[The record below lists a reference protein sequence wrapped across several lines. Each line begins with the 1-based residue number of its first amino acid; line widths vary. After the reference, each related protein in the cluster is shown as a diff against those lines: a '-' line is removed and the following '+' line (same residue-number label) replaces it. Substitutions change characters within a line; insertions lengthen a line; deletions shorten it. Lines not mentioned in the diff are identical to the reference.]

1 MKCAYFEQQKCLS
14 CRHLSMPM
22 AEQLAAK
29 SQVLRDLLAPFNVQ
43 TWCSPVF
50 GPEAGFRNKAKMV
63 ALGAAH
69 QPILG
74 LLSPTGEAV
83 SLCDCSLYPADM
95 QQLLHRLET
104 FVQQAGIAPYRVDK
118 AKGELKFV
126 LLTRSQVRGEYLLRF
141 VLRSTH
147 AIERIERELPRLL
160 RDYPQ
165 IKVVSVNLQP
175 VHMAILEGEQEIFLT
190 EATRLEER
198 FNDVPLFIRPKSFF
212 QTHPEVAEKLYQSAR
227 EWVGELAPDSL
238 WDLFCGVGGFGL
250 HCATY
255 DPTRL
260 GEIAL
265 TGIEIE
271 AEAIACA
278 KMSAEAMGLENVSFS
293 ALDST
298 QFATGEQ
305 ALDKPDVVIVNP
317 PRRGIGEALCQ
328 SLNAF
333 APKAILYSSCNPQTL
348 ANDLQHLVAVS
359 LDGAKSTGRY
369 TISKVQLFDMFPHTS
384 HFEVLC
390 LLVKSD

>member
-14 CRHLSMPM
+14 CRHIQTPL
-22 AEQLAAK
+22 AQQLATK
-29 SQVLRDLLAPFNVQ
+29 SQVLTQLLSAFPVE
-43 TWCSPVF
+43 TWYPPVF
-50 GPEAGFRNKAKMV
+50 GPESGFRNKAKMV

-83 SLCDCSLYPADM
+83 SLCDCGLYPVDM
-95 QQLLHRLET
+95 QQLLHRLEA

-126 LLTRSQVRGEYLLRF
+126 LLTRSQIRGEYMLRF
-141 VLRSTH
+141 VLRSVN

-160 RDYPQ
+160 AEYPQ

-175 VHMAILEGEQEIFLT
+175 VHMAILEGQEEIFLT
-190 EATRLEER
+190 EATRLEEC
-198 FNDVPLFIRPKSFF
+198 FNDVPLYIRPKSFF
-212 QTHPEVAEKLYQSAR
+212 QTHPEVAAKLYQTAR
-227 EWVGELAPDSL
+227 EWVGELAPNTL

-250 HCATY
+250 HCAT
-255 DPTRL
+255 
-260 GEIAL
+260 ENMSL

-278 KMSAEAMGLENVSFS
+278 QMSAAAMGLTEVNFT

-298 QFATGEQ
+298 NFALGKE
-305 ALDKPDVVIVNP
+305 AEDKPDVVIVNP
-317 PRRGIGEALCQ
+317 PRRGIGEQLCH
-328 SLNAF
+328 SLSEF
-333 APKAILYSSCNPQTL
+333 APKAILYSSCNPVTL
-348 ANDLQHLVAVS
+348 AKDLQMFS
-359 LDGAKSTGRY
+359 GYRIT
-369 TISKVQLFDMFPHTS
+369 KVQLFDMFPHTD

-390 LLVKSD
+390 LLESCDVNEVRHL

>member
-14 CRHLSMPM
+14 CRHIQTPL
-22 AEQLAAK
+22 AQQLATK
-29 SQVLRDLLAPFNVQ
+29 SQVLTQLLSAFPVD
-43 TWCSPVF
+43 TWYPPVF
-50 GPEAGFRNKAKMV
+50 GPESGFRNKAKMV

-83 SLCDCSLYPADM
+83 SLCDCGLYPADM
-95 QQLLHRLET
+95 QQLLHRLEA
-104 FVQQAGIAPYRVDK
+104 FVQQAGITPYRVDK

-126 LLTRSQVRGEYLLRF
+126 LLTRSQIRGEYMLRF
-141 VLRSTH
+141 VLRSIN

-160 RDYPQ
+160 AEYPQ

-175 VHMAILEGEQEIFLT
+175 VHMAILEGEEEIFLT
-190 EATRLEER
+190 EATRLEEC

-212 QTHPEVAEKLYQSAR
+212 QTHPEVAANLYQTAR
-227 EWVGELAPDSL
+227 EWVGALAPNSL

-250 HCATY
+250 HCASY
-255 DPTRL
+255 DPSRL
-260 GEIAL
+260 AQIAL

-278 KMSAEAMGLENVSFS
+278 KLSADEMGLTNVQFT

-298 QFATGEQ
+298 QFATGEYAQ
-305 ALDKPDVVIVNP
+305 DKPDVVIVNP

-333 APKAILYSSCNPQTL
+333 SPKAILYSSCNPETL
-348 ANDLQHLVAVS
+348 AKDLQHLVGDN
-359 LDGAKSTGRY
+359 LDATPSTGRY

-390 LLVKSD
+390 LLTKLA